1 MRLKIRTGQCLG
13 WQGFYGL
20 VDGVQSLCSSLPNK
34 KLNNL
39 SLYCA
44 CAPAMQTTP
53 LHHNFITVPGV
64 WQMEKRAG
72 FDSVTSVIYNDME

>member
-53 LHHNFITVPGV
+53 PCTIILSQFRVFGKWKNAPDLT
-64 WQMEKRAG
+64 A
-72 FDSVTSVIYNDME
+72 